1 MSKNMLNIKND
12 DLIFSTSNGQILSG
26 DFVIDSSLLQDGISP
41 MLTMNSEKLIGDSL
55 DKNVSSM
62 FHHLAFPTGLL
73 YLSAKRNSD
82 SIGGGGPTGSISS
95 SDNNYKA
102 QINNKDEMLN
112 DDIHEHFLKIM
123 EISKKTKHNSTRKSS
138 KKKSPSSTSTSSSSS
153 KVTSS
158 RKTRKNI

>member
-1 MSKNMLNIKND
+1 MYMSKNMLNIKND

-41 MLTMNSEKLIGDSL
+41 MLTMNSEKHIGDSI

-82 SIGGGGPTGSISS
+82 SVGGGGTSSSS
-95 SDNNYKA
+95 SDNNYNA

-138 KKKSPSSTSTSSSSS
+138 KKKSPSSTIS